1 MSLKASQ
8 WLVYVFGDD
17 IKMSSPPFSHFTY
30 FPLYIYLFF
39 YQISMDISIK
49 TLAQK
54 YLSLTFNACL
64 GVLSQAVKL
73 ACQNMELD
81 KHGQHTLRL
90 VLLRLFNPFS

>member
-1 MSLKASQ
+1 MSLKASH

-17 IKMSSPPFSHFTY
+17 IKMSIPLLSLFT
-30 FPLYIYLFF
+30 FFHLYIYSFF
-39 YQISMDISIK
+39 YQISMGISNK
-49 TLAQK
+49 TLSQN
-54 YLSLTFNACL
+54 YLRLTFNACL

-90 VLLRLFNPFS
+90 VLLRHFNPFS